1 MSTVLARRR
10 FLHLAAGSAGVAA
23 VGGVGFAAGA
33 TGAAAAPKRAG
44 GGGGGTAP
52 RNPLFVPP
60 VIVPADDGVLT
71 TGLTAQE
78 VRGYSLGGGRTSS
91 VLVYGSTL
99 PAPTFVVHRGDAVAA
114 TLTNALDGHT
124 SIHWHGLAIPTAAD
138 GQPQEALHKGESY
151 TYDFAV
157 DQRAG
162 LSFYH
167 PHPHLHTASQVYKG
181 MAGAFVVR
189 DAEEDALG
197 LPSGAHEVPLVLR
210 DASYDSAGNLTYNG
224 TASGFEG
231 KFPLVNGTVDPYLD
245 ADAGH
250 YRLRIVNGATARIF
264 RLQLSTGAPFTL
276 IGNDGGLLP
285 RAVPQTWMD
294 VSPGERVDVL
304 VDLSQATAPLQLRC
318 GLAGWT
324 LLELRPTGKR
334 GEVWSGPTTLSTITP
349 LGQPTTT
356 RRFSFDGMTKING
369 RLFDM
374 ARIDFRVP
382 ADTVEDWTFVT
393 NGNAPHPVHVHGA
406 SFQVIERRGG
416 GRLKDAGANGLFP
429 WEHGWKDTVLLQNKE
444 QVTVRIRFES
454 RLVFPTVDDRTVP
467 QRYLLHCH
475 KLEHEDAGM
484 MANFELT

>member
-1 MSTVLARRR
+1 MSTALDRRR
-10 FLHLAAGSAGVAA
+10 FLHLAAGSAGAVA

-33 TGAAAAPKRAG
+33 SSAVAAPKKPG
-44 GGGGGTAP
+44 GGGGGTVAGN
-52 RNPLFVPP
+52 RLFVPG
-60 VIVPADDGVLT
+60 VLEPAGGTLT
-71 TGLTAQE
+71 TGLVAQE
-78 VRGYSLGGGRTSS
+78 IRNYPIGADRTSN

-99 PAPTFVVHRGDAVAA
+99 PAPSFVVRRGESVAT
-114 TLTNALDGHT
+114 TLTNGLDGHT

-138 GQPQEALHKGESY
+138 GQPQEAVHQGESY
-151 TYDFAV
+151 TYRFKV
-157 DQRAG
+157 DQRAA
-162 LSFYH
+162 LNFYH

-189 DAEEDALG
+189 DAEEDALR
-197 LPSGAHEVPLVLR
+197 LPSGRYEVPLVLR
-210 DASYDSAGNLTYNG
+210 DATYDSAGNLTYNG

-231 KFPLVNGTVDPYLD
+231 KFPLVNGTVDPFLD
-245 ADAGH
+245 VDAGH
-250 YRLRIVNGATARIF
+250 YRLRVVNAATARIF
-264 RLQLSTGAPFTL
+264 RLQLSTGATFTL

-285 RAVPQTWMD
+285 QAVPQTWID
-294 VSPGERVDVL
+294 ISPGERVDVL
-304 VDLSQATAPLQLRC
+304 LDLSGATAPVQLRC

-324 LLELRPTGKR
+324 LVEFRPTGEP
-334 GEVWSGPTTLSTITP
+334 GFTWSPRSTLSDITP
-349 LGQPTTT
+349 LGAPSAA

-406 SFQVIERRGG
+406 SFQVRERRGG
-416 GRLKDAGANGLFP
+416 GRLKDAGAHGLFP

-454 RLVFPTVDDRTVP
+454 KLVFPSGDRSTP
-467 QRYLLHCH
+467 QRYLIHCH

-484 MANFELT
+484 MANFEVT

>member
-1 MSTVLARRR
+1 MSTVLDRRR
-10 FLHLAAGSAGVAA
+10 FLHLVAGSAGVAA

-33 TGAAAAPKRAG
+33 TGAAAAPKKPGGG
-44 GGGGGTAP
+44 GGGGGTVVG
-52 RNPLFVPP
+52 NPLFVPP
-60 VIVPADDGVLT
+60 VLVPSSGLLT

-78 VRGYSLGGGRTSS
+78 IQGYDLGGGRRSN
-91 VLVYGSTL
+91 VLVYGSSL
-99 PAPTFVVHRGDAVAA
+99 PAPTFAVRRGDSVAT

-124 SIHWHGLAIPTAAD
+124 TIHWHGLAIPTEAD
-138 GQPQEALHKGESY
+138 GQPQEALHQGQSY
-151 TYDFAV
+151 TYRFRV
-157 DQRAG
+157 DQRAA
-162 LSFYH
+162 LNFYH

-189 DAEEDALG
+189 DAEEDALQ
-197 LPSGAHEVPLVLR
+197 LPAGPYEVPLVLR

-231 KFPLVNGTVDPYLD
+231 KFPLVNGTVDPFLQVD
-245 ADAGH
+245 QGH
-250 YRLRIVNGATARIF
+250 YRLRIVNAATARIF
-264 RLQLSTGAPFTL
+264 RLQLSTGAAFTL

-285 RAVPQTWMD
+285 QAVSLTWID
-294 VSPGERVDVL
+294 LSPGERVDVL
-304 VDLSQATAPLQLRC
+304 VDLSTATAPVQLRC

-324 LLELRPTGKR
+324 LLELRPTGSAGFLWAPKT
-334 GEVWSGPTTLSTITP
+334 SLSTVP
-349 LGQPTTT
+349 ALGAPGTS

-406 SFQVIERRGG
+406 SFQVLERRGG

-429 WEHGWKDTVLLQNKE
+429 WERGWKDTVLLQNKE

-454 RLVFPTVDDRTVP
+454 KLVFPASGRTP
-467 QRYLLHCH
+467 QRYLIHCH

-484 MANFELT
+484 MANFEVT